1 MNNKSIDVVGIGNAI
16 VDVLAHMDENFLVR
30 ENLIKGSMALIDASR
45 AEALYNSMSEVIA
58 ISGGS
63 AANTIAGLSE
73 LGGKGGFIG
82 RVRDDELGRTFI
94 EDLKSLSV
102 EYTNIPASNGPPTG
116 RCLIIVTPDAER
128 TLNTYL
134 GAGADLEPNDI
145 DEDLI
150 RSARI
155 TYLEGYLWDRPNAKQ
170 AFNKASEVAHNS
182 NGKIAFS
189 LSDSF
194 CVDRWRQEFHSLI
207 EQDIDILF
215 ANEDEI
221 KSLYQVNEFDN
232 AVNLIKNSCEIVVL
246 TRAEKGSVIISGTD
260 IFEISAEQVPRVV
273 DTTGAGDLFAAGF
286 LYGLSRSL
294 DLHAC
299 GRLGGVVAAEI
310 ISHIGARPE
319 ISLSELVVEK
329 LGNTS

>member
-319 ISLSELVVEK
+319 TSLSELVVEK

>member
-1 MNNKSIDVVGIGNAI
+1 M
-16 VDVLAHMDENFLVR
+16 
-30 ENLIKGSMALIDASR
+30 
-45 AEALYNSMSEVIA
+45 
-58 ISGGS
+58 
-63 AANTIAGLSE
+63 
-73 LGGKGGFIG
+73 
-82 RVRDDELGRTFI
+82 
-94 EDLKSLSV
+94 
-102 EYTNIPASNGPPTG
+102 
-116 RCLIIVTPDAER
+116 
-128 TLNTYL
+128 
-134 GAGADLEPNDI
+134 
-145 DEDLI
+145 
-150 RSARI
+150 
-155 TYLEGYLWDRPNAKQ
+155 
-170 AFNKASEVAHNS
+170 
-182 NGKIAFS
+182 
-189 LSDSF
+189 
-194 CVDRWRQEFHSLI
+194 I

-319 ISLSELVVEK
+319 TSLSELVVEK